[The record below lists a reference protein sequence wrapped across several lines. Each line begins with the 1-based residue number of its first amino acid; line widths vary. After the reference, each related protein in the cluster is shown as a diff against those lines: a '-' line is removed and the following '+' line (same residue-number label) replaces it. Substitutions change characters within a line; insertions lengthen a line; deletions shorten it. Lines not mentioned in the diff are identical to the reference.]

1 MKLNEHGSTL
11 RSALPLL
18 LAATC
23 STEAEE
29 ISLDHRVKASYLLNL
44 LRFVEWPDDVCDPHG
59 RLINLCI
66 CGSDGLDAYYA
77 LHGERVGDRTISVE
91 RIGDIAASGTSDCHI
106 LVISGDTPVLS
117 VPISRGLL
125 TVGEADGFT
134 ARGGIMNLL
143 LIGGRVRFDINEE
156 IAKACG
162 FAVDPKLARLKIP
175 AWYSARM
182 P

>member
-1 MKLNEHGSTL
+1 MKLNEHRGTL
-11 RSALPLL
+11 RRALPLL

-44 LRFVEWPDDVCDPHG
+44 LRFVGWPDDVCDPDG
-59 RLINLCI
+59 QLNLCL
-66 CGSDGLDAYYA
+66 CGSDSLDAYYA
-77 LHGERVGDRTISVE
+77 LHGERVGNRIISVE
-91 RIGDIAASGTSDCHI
+91 RIGDIAASVAGDCHI
-106 LVISGDTPVLS
+106 LVISGDKPLLS

-125 TVGEADGFT
+125 TVGETDGFT

-162 FAVDPKLARLKIP
+162 FAVDPKLAKLKVP